1 VQSDPIGLNGG
12 INTYGY
18 GAGNPVTLI
27 DPTGLDWIEYRGQS
41 LSWYAG
47 EPGNRATEV
56 FPKCAAT
63 SGLFGFQEPRFSDL
77 RDVGPV
83 PQGWYSIDLRPD
95 PWRQATVGPTGE
107 LNSNVEI
114 QRIPRRGPDGLKLSR
129 TAWYR

>member
-1 VQSDPIGLNGG
+1 
-12 INTYGY
+12 
-18 GAGNPVTLI
+18 
-27 DPTGLDWIEYRGQS
+27 LDWIEYRGQS